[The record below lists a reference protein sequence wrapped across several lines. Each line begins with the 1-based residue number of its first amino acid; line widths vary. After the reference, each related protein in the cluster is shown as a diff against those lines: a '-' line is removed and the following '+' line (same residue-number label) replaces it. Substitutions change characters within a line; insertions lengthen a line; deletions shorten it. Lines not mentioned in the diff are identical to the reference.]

1 MNLPVHYIYTVVGQN
16 SFREA
21 LCFNTLETVQLQE
34 ISILSLISSKTIR
47 QICKFIDFSKKIFF
61 SLDFNIL
68 LFYKWT
74 WLVVTY
80 WPQFKQSSIY
90 VRKKVVL
97 GLLER
102 RGKEKDGR
110 RKLILKSA
118 RSLFLEKGFNN
129 VTVDEIAKFSELGKG
144 SIYLYFNSKE
154 EIYAQVL
161 LNDIEKFNQHT
172 SGLFNKKK
180 SAADLL
186 VEFSYA
192 YADFFLNDS
201 ELFRIL
207 MIYMLQPGQMNLSEE
222 LNPQIIKANNKSI
235 DVFGKILELGLE
247 SKELHANINSKQN
260 QYAIWG
266 LLNGIISLYLFSG
279 LKVKRKE
286 KIRTTIKSALEVFI
300 KGLKQA
306 WWIFF

>member
-1 MNLPVHYIYTVVGQN
+1 
-16 SFREA
+16 
-21 LCFNTLETVQLQE
+21 
-34 ISILSLISSKTIR
+34 
-47 QICKFIDFSKKIFF
+47 
-61 SLDFNIL
+61 
-68 LFYKWT
+68 
-74 WLVVTY
+74 
-80 WPQFKQSSIY
+80 
-90 VRKKVVL
+90 L
-97 GLLER
+97 GLIER

-154 EIYAQVL
+154 EIYTQVL
-161 LNDIEKFNQHT
+161 LNDIEKFNQQT
-172 SGLFNKKK
+172 SGLFNRKK
-180 SAADLL
+180 SASDLL
-186 VEFSYA
+186 VEFSYT

-207 MIYMLQPGQMNLSEE
+207 MIYMLQPAQMNLSEE
-222 LNPQIIKANNKSI
+222 LNPQIIEANNKSI

-247 SKELHANINSKQN
+247 SKELPANINSKQN

-279 LKVKRKE
+279 LKIKRKE
-286 KIRTTIKSALEVFI
+286 KIRTTIKLALEVFI

-306 WWIFF
+306 